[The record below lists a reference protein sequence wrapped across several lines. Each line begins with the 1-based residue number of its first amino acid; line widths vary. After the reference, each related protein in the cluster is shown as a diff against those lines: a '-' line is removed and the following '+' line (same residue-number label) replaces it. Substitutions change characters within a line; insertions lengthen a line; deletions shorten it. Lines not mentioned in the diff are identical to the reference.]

1 MSLPRESDLFPILC
15 QLILWHEYDYAQYA
29 YVGVSSHC
37 VRVAR
42 LEAFF
47 NVGPIMLGDQFE
59 SWCAGRDLL
68 EIQVFYAVPKGPGDV
83 DAFLTCFHIV

>member
-1 MSLPRESDLFPILC
+1 
-15 QLILWHEYDYAQYA
+15 
-29 YVGVSSHC
+29 
-37 VRVAR
+37 
-42 LEAFF
+42 
-47 NVGPIMLGDQFE
+47 MLGDQFE